1 MKKTIFTIG
10 CVFFL
15 LAGLSMTCL
24 AEEKKIKIEVVQVT
38 NIEPYQKSYQ
48 GFVKELARNGFVQG
62 KNLEIRRKIIG
73 FDMEKATMWSK
84 IGVLMQLK
92 SEAMRI
98 ADVKPD
104 LVLTIG
110 TPSTK
115 YTKDKIIGAGIPLVF
130 TAVAIPT
137 AAGCKSMT
145 QAGPG
150 FTGATLYMSMKDAL
164 KIVKLAFPKLKTIGI
179 ITSDDENGIA
189 HMEEAKK
196 VAASFGM
203 TVLSKQVNNKNDKIT
218 PLLVDLQKQG
228 VEAFAVPLDTYYGMR
243 NYEACHDMN
252 KFSRETKIP
261 VFSFALMKVPGAI
274 LYVGSDFS
282 EIGTLSGQ
290 QASKILKGE
299 AKPENLPILKQED
312 LKILVDTKQMK
323 ALNWQLPMEILQI
336 AQGVD

>member
-1 MKKTIFTIG
+1 MKKPILTIG

-48 GFVKELARNGFVQG
+48 GFVRELARNGIVQG

-115 YTKDKIIGAGIPLVF
+115 YTKDKIIAAGVPLVF
-130 TAVAIPT
+130 SAVAIPT

-145 QAGPG
+145 QAGP
-150 FTGATLYMSMKDAL
+150 
-164 KIVKLAFPKLKTIGI
+164 
-179 ITSDDENGIA
+179 
-189 HMEEAKK
+189 
-196 VAASFGM
+196 
-203 TVLSKQVNNKNDKIT
+203 VL
-218 PLLVDLQKQG
+218 
-228 VEAFAVPLDTYYGMR
+228 
-243 NYEACHDMN
+243 
-252 KFSRETKIP
+252 
-261 VFSFALMKVPGAI
+261 PGRH
-274 LYVGSDFS
+274 S
-282 EIGTLSGQ
+282 T
-290 QASKILKGE
+290 
-299 AKPENLPILKQED
+299 
-312 LKILVDTKQMK
+312 
-323 ALNWQLPMEILQI
+323 
-336 AQGVD
+336 

>member
-1 MKKTIFTIG
+1 MKKSILIFG

-15 LAGLSMTCL
+15 LAGLNMNCL
-24 AEEKKIKIEVVQVT
+24 AEEKKIKLEVVQVT
-38 NIEPYQKSYQ
+38 NIDPYQKSYLA
-48 GFVKELARNGFVQG
+48 FVKELARNGFVQG
-62 KNLEIRRKIIG
+62 KNLEIRRKIVG

-110 TPSTK
+110 TPATK
-115 YTKDKIIGAGIPLVF
+115 FTKDTIIAAGVPLVF

-164 KIVKLAFPKLKTIGI
+164 KIVRLAFPKLKTMGI
-179 ITSDDENGIA
+179 INSDDENGIA

-196 VAASFGM
+196 VASSAGM
-203 TVLSKQVNNKNDKIT
+203 KVLSKQVNKNDKIT
-218 PLLVDLQKQG
+218 PLLEDLQEQG
-228 VEAFAVPLDTYYGMR
+228 VEAFAVPLDTYYGLR
-243 NYEACHDMN
+243 NYEACHDLK
-252 KFSRETKIP
+252 KFSEETKIP
-261 VFSFALMKVPGAI
+261 VFSFALLKVPGAI

-299 AKPENLPILKQED
+299 ARPETLPILKQED

-323 ALNWQLPMEILQI
+323 TLNWQLPMEILQL
-336 AQGVD
+336 AHGVD

>member
-1 MKKTIFTIG
+1 MRKSLVFLFMVLFIIG
-10 CVFFL
+10 
-15 LAGLSMTCL
+15 AASTCL
-24 AEEKKIKIEVVQVT
+24 AEEKKIRIEVIQVT
-38 NIEPYQKSYQ
+38 NIEPFQKSYT
-48 GFVKELARNGFVQG
+48 GFVKELERNGFVKG

-84 IGVLMQLK
+84 VGVLMQLK

-110 TPSTK
+110 TPATK
-115 YTKDKIIGAGIPLVF
+115 YTKDKIIDAGVPLVF

-179 ITSDDENGIA
+179 INSDDENGIA
-189 HMEEAKK
+189 HTEEAKK
-196 VAASFGM
+196 VAASSGM
-203 TVLSKQVNNKNDKIT
+203 KVISKQINNKNDKIT
-218 PLLVDLQKQG
+218 PSLAELQKQG
-228 VEAFAVPLDTYYGMR
+228 AEAIAVPLDTYYGIR
-243 NYEACHDMN
+243 DYEACHELD
-252 KFSRETKIP
+252 KFSKETKIP

-274 LYVGSDFS
+274 LYVGSDFT
-282 EIGTLSGQ
+282 EIGALSGQ
-290 QASKILKGE
+290 QAAKILKGE
-299 AKPENLPILKQED
+299 AKPENLPILRQED
-312 LKILVDTKQMK
+312 LRILVDTRQMK
-323 ALNWQLPMEILQI
+323 ALNWQLPMEILQL
-336 AQGVD
+336 AQSVE